1 MKQITQRRTVTFQKN
16 PQTPRCENIKPG
28 KNNKV
33 WEDYN
38 DIKGTTARNKRINAY
53 IQQQSMRIS

>member
-1 MKQITQRRTVTFQKN
+1 MKQITQQRAVTFQKY
-16 PQTPRCENIKPG
+16 PQTPHCENLKPG

-33 WEDYN
+33 CEDYN
-38 DIKGTTARNKRINAY
+38 DIKVTTARNKRINAY